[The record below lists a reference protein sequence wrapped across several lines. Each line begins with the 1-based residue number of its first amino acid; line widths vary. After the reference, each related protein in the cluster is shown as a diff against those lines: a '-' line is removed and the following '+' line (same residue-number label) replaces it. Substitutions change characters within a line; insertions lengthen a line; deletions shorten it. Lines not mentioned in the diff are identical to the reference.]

1 MIGQWKRNI
10 FVPIQAIQLS
20 IVKKIAAA
28 KNMHECIENARERNI
43 LLLF

>member
-20 IVKKIAAA
+20 IVEKIAAA
-28 KNMHECIENARERNI
+28 KIMYEFTENARESNI